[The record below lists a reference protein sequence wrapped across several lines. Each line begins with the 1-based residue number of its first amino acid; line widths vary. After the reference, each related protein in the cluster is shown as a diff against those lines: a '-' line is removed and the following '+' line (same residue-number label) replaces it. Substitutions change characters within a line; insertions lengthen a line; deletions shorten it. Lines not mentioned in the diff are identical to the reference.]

1 MSLVIFQDCSLQ
13 LGGKAIVENLDL
25 RIAEGER
32 IGLIGPNGS
41 GKSSLLKLLSGQ
53 YKPDGGSVIVPRDVR
68 IGYLPQD
75 VELESE
81 KTLLD
86 YVLSSVPGREEI
98 SRAIEETTAKL
109 ERRALEGADEEELTE
124 LGVSVG
130 ALHEELLH
138 FETHYS
144 EHEAKT
150 ILAGLGFLSSDL
162 DRSLSEFSG
171 GWKMRAVLTAL
182 LYQRPDLLLLDE
194 PTNHLDMPSVG
205 WFSGF
210 LKRYPRA
217 IVMISHD
224 REFLNEQIE
233 RVLSFE
239 PEGLR
244 TYQGNLDRYK
254 KQRDEERVLL
264 EARAKNI
271 QREKEHLEKFIDRFG
286 AKATKA
292 TQAQSRVKRLEKL
305 EEVKLLEEHEAMSFR
320 FQSVE
325 KSGRDV
331 IVAEGLEKSFG
342 DKNVFRGVD
351 LRVNRGDRIALIGKN
366 GAGKTTL
373 LRILAGELEKN
384 AGEVRYGHNVKLG
397 YYAQHHAEILDP
409 SRSVYDTI
417 NEISKNGHREVRAA
431 LGALLF
437 RDDDV
442 DKKIGVLSGGERARV
457 ALARLLVDPGNVL
470 LMDEPTNHL
479 DLDSSDR
486 LADALRGYDG
496 TLLFVSHNR
505 AFIRAI
511 ATSIWTVE
519 DGALSIYPGTF
530 DEYLESFQAK
540 QEPEQAAS
548 KSNAKEA
555 STERAANGSSAIKT
569 SAADSQAKRR
579 NDRAE
584 RRAEAEKRKK
594 RNQILGPLERRSE
607 ELVKKI
613 DAAEKEIATLSRELE
628 DPALYEDEA
637 RRSSVM
643 DAIHKKQVELEILQ
657 ETWME
662 VEAELEEKKAEFV

>member
-1 MSLVIFQDCSLQ
+1 MSLVIFQDCSLH

-53 YKPDGGSVIVPRDVR
+53 YRPDGGEVIVPRNVR

-81 KTLLD
+81 KTLFD
-86 YVLSSVPGREEI
+86 YVLSSVPGREAI
-98 SRAIEETTAKL
+98 SRAIEEKEAEL
-109 ERRALEGADEEELTE
+109 ERRAKEGASEEELTA
-124 LGVSVG
+124 LGVALG
-130 ALHEELLH
+130 ELHEELLH

-144 EHEAKT
+144 EHEAKA
-150 ILAGLGFLSSDL
+150 ILAGLGFSPEDEGRPLA
-162 DRSLSEFSG
+162 EFSG

-205 WFSGF
+205 WFSSF
-210 LKRYPRA
+210 LKRYSRA

-244 TYQGNLDRYK
+244 SYQGNLDRYR

-264 EARAKNI
+264 EARARNI
-271 QREKEHLEKFIDRFG
+271 QKEREHLERFIERFG

-342 DKNVFRGVD
+342 DKTVFSGVD

-373 LRILAGELEKN
+373 LRILAGELEPS
-384 AGEVRYGHNVKLG
+384 AGEVRYGHHVKLG
-397 YYAQHHAEILDP
+397 YYAQHHAEILNP
-409 SRSVYDTI
+409 NRTVYDTI
-417 NEISKNGHREVRAA
+417 NEISRHGHREVRAA

-437 RDDDV
+437 RDEDV
-442 DKKIGVLSGGERARV
+442 EKKIGVLSGGERARV

-486 LADALRGYDG
+486 LAEALRGYDG

-505 AFIRAI
+505 SFIRAI
-511 ATSIWTVE
+511 ATSIWTVDE
-519 DGALSIYPGTF
+519 GRVSVYPGTF
-530 DEYLESFQAK
+530 DEYLESFQART
-540 QEPEQAAS
+540 
-548 KSNAKEA
+548 EA
-555 STERAANGSSAIKT
+555 ETVLKGSGGAANSGIETKERSHASSAE
-569 SAADSQAKRR
+569 SAPRR
-579 NDRAE
+579 ANDRAT
-584 RRAEAEKRKK
+584 RRAEAEARRR
-594 RNQILGPLERRSE
+594 RNQILGPLERRSA
-607 ELVKKI
+607 ELIRKI
-613 DAAEKEIATLSRELE
+613 DEAEGEIAELTRELE
-628 DPALYEDEA
+628 DPSLYADEERRDEVMTAL
-637 RRSSVM
+637 
-643 DAIHKKQVELEILQ
+643 HKKQVELEVLQ

-662 VEAELEEKKAEFV
+662 VESELEEKKAEFS